1 MTPLTAPRVLDQFF
15 LEARS
20 KLLDLAAILDRLDR
34 GEDATAI
41 AADPRVAKIRK
52 ALLTLLEQGTGRAER
67 VQQLFSLDYDPDWP
81 RPKLR

>member
-1 MTPLTAPRVLDQFF
+1 MTPLPALRVLDQFY

-34 GEDATAI
+34 GEEATKA
-41 AADPRVAKIRK
+41 AADSRVERIRQ

-67 VQQLFSLDYDPDWP
+67 VQRLFSLDYDPNWP
-81 RPKLR
+81 RPKPR

>member
-1 MTPLTAPRVLDQFF
+1 VTPLPALRALDQFY

-34 GEDATAI
+34 GEEATAA
-41 AADPRVAKIRK
+41 AADPRVERIRQ

-67 VQQLFSLDYDPDWP
+67 VQRLFSLDYDPSWP
-81 RPKLR
+81 RPKPR